1 MLNTPCNETIR
12 VLQANSVASKSEI
25 RIGDVEKAALSASWI
40 ERNDASGSWFNK
52 AKCLVKRKRKKK
64 GLNPSTKSSIKTSK
78 NKDQ

>member
-40 ERNDASGSWFNK
+40 ERNDASGS
-52 AKCLVKRKRKKK
+52 
-64 GLNPSTKSSIKTSK
+64 
-78 NKDQ
+78 